1 VGVLMNP
8 YMVLDFVRL
17 SLKALSERRIR
28 ALLTTVGISI
38 GPLVLVMM
46 SSVVGGY
53 SDYIV
58 GKVTSLGQN
67 AIAIFPNEN
76 YKLSEEDLQFMRAL
90 PEVARAEPF
99 YSTQGVLKRGT
110 EEVKVSIFAVDYTLL
125 FEAIGSLKISEGE
138 IPSET
143 EVLYS
148 IVGRKIA
155 FKDSGERYFSIGD
168 VLTLDVP
175 KIEEGKITGK
185 KTINIVLGAILEEYG
200 GALIVDPDSTI
211 FLSPEAGKR
220 LLGMRDWSGIFVL
233 AKDPSFVKTIVSTLR
248 DKYEDKLR
256 VIAFSA
262 IAETI
267 SSVTDAINFINF
279 STSLSAFAVA
289 IAGTAATM
297 ITAVMERTREIGVMK
312 AIGYTNGQ
320 ILFMILLESIM
331 MSLIGGS
338 IGISLGVVGA
348 HLLSSQGF
356 SIRGMVGL
364 TFVVSPKI
372 TSTLIGQTILLTIT
386 VGLIG
391 GALPAYRA
399 SKIPPVVALRYE

>member
-1 VGVLMNP
+1 MNP
-8 YMVLDFVRL
+8 YILLDFVRL
-17 SLKALSERRIR
+17 SLKALSERRAR

-58 GKVTSLGQN
+58 ERVTSLGQN
-67 AIAIFPNEN
+67 AIAIFPSEN
-76 YKLSEEDLQFMRAL
+76 YKLGDEELQFIRSI

-99 YSTQGVLKRGT
+99 YSTQGILKRGT
-110 EEVKVSIFAVDYTLL
+110 EEVRVSIFAIDYTLL
-125 FEAIGSLKISEGE
+125 FEAIGSLKISEGK
-138 IPSET
+138 IPPET
-143 EVLYS
+143 EVLYC

-155 FKDSGERYFSIGD
+155 FKDSGEQYFTLDD
-168 VLTLDVP
+168 VLTVDIP
-175 KIEEGKITGK
+175 KIEGGKITGK
-185 KTINIVLGAILEEYG
+185 KSLNMVIGAILEEYG

-211 FLSPEAGKR
+211 FISQEAGRR
-220 LLGMRDWSGIFVL
+220 LLGMKDWSGIFVL
-233 AKDPSFVKTIVSTLR
+233 ARDPSFVKSIVSTLR
-248 DKYEDKLR
+248 NKYEDKLR

-267 SSVTDAINFINF
+267 SSVTGAINFINF

-320 ILFMILLESIM
+320 ILLMILLESIM
-331 MSLIGGS
+331 MSLIGG
-338 IGISLGVVGA
+338 IVGISLGVLGA
-348 HLLSSQGF
+348 HILSSRGF
-356 SIRGMVGL
+356 IIRGIGL
-364 TFVVSPKI
+364 TFVVNPKI
-372 TSTLIGQTILLTIT
+372 TSELIAQTLLLTVA
-386 VGLIG
+386 VGLTG

-399 SKIPPVVALRYE
+399 SKIPPIVALRYE

>member
-1 VGVLMNP
+1 MNP
-8 YMVLDFVRL
+8 YMALDFVRL

-211 FLSPEAGKR
+211 FLSPEAGRR

-248 DKYEDKLR
+248 DKYEDRLR

>member
-1 VGVLMNP
+1 VGALMNP
-8 YMVLDFVRL
+8 YIILDFVRL

-76 YKLSEEDLQFMRAL
+76 YKLSEEDLQFVRAL
-90 PEVARAEPF
+90 SEVARAEPF
-99 YSTQGVLKRGT
+99 YSIQGVLKRGT

-125 FEAIGSLKISEGE
+125 FEAIGSLKISEGS

-168 VLTLDVP
+168 VLMLDVP
-175 KIEEGKITGK
+175 KIEGGKIAGK
-185 KTINIVLGAILEEYG
+185 KSINIVLGAILEEYG

-220 LLGMRDWSGIFVL
+220 LLGMRDWSGIFAL

-248 DKYEDKLR
+248 DKYEDRLR

-320 ILFMILLESIM
+320 ILFMILLESVM

-348 HLLSSQGF
+348 HILSSRGL
-356 SIRGMVGL
+356 SIRGMEL
-364 TFVVSPKI
+364 TFIVSPKI

>member
-1 VGVLMNP
+1 MNP